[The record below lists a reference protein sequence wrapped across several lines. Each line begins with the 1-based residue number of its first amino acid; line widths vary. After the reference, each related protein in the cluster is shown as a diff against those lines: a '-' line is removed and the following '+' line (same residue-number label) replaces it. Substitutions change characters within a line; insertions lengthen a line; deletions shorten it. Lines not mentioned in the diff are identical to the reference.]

1 MSLED
6 PKLSKKQ
13 KYDNLTSAENNLF
26 DTYLMTK
33 NNKVYT
39 FNTKLND
46 FSKTNFPEYYKE
58 GDFGLLV
65 CYDSSCADSPQP
77 QEILDIIDEIN
88 SSSLPDEAKKLDS
101 EILIVYTFATKDHNQ
116 TIAKVNN
123 YYFLAQSIKRSS
135 EYEKAGINIKISDE
149 IMNYLNKNYPK
160 ELSEVIGGQ

>member
-1 MSLED
+1 M
-6 PKLSKKQ
+6 
-13 KYDNLTSAENNLF
+13 
-26 DTYLMTK
+26 
-33 NNKVYT
+33 
-39 FNTKLND
+39 
-46 FSKTNFPEYYKE
+46 
-58 GDFGLLV
+58 V